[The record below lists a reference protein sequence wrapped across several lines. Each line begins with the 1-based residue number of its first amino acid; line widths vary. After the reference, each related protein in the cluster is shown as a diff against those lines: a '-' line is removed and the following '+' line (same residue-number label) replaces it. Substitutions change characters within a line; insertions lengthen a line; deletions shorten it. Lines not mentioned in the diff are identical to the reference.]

1 MTDTLDE
8 LTELVDA
15 LIAFG
20 ETHSFYCFLLGGMFI
35 AGAVQRYVNHG
46 TGMSHG
52 TMALHSAVCALMVAV
67 ISYTV
72 REVWDDFHEAFIPAL
87 GAAVGFIGLSGI
99 RELMGSWLESRGIV
113 ISHKPEPTAGS
124 SSQTAAEPTPAAQDK
139 SKES

>member
-1 MTDTLDE
+1 MLDALGE
-8 LTELVDA
+8 LTEFTDA
-15 LIAFG
+15 LIAFC

-72 REVWDDFHEAFIPAL
+72 REVWDDFHEAFIPAI

-113 ISHKPEPTAGS
+113 ISRKAEPQPTADS
-124 SSQTAAEPTPAAQDK
+124 SSQTAADPAPSRD
-139 SKES
+139 KES